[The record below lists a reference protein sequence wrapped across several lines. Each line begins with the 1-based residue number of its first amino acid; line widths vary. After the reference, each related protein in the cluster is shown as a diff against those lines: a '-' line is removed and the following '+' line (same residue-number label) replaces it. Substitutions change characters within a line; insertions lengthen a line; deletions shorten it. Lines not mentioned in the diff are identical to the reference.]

1 MKRFNWL
8 YEKTGVINKIIFVY
22 CGKDISKKESI
33 RDIITD
39 FGGADVCTESIH
51 SVSTECLSINTNSRS
66 NKIYLEHKWNRYR
79 YYIMDY
85 DVFMEHLSTGYTWC
99 VENEYNIQDLEL
111 QKLKKYNEIQQN
123 DFFPIY

>member
-51 SVSTECLSINTNSRS
+51 SVSTECLSINTNSKS
-66 NKIYLEHKWNRYR
+66 NKIYLEQKFNR
-79 YYIMDY
+79 YYIILWIMMY
-85 DVFMEHLSTGYTWC
+85 LWSIYQLVTHGVLKT
-99 VENEYNIQDLEL
+99 NIIF
-111 QKLKKYNEIQQN
+111 KI
-123 DFFPIY
+123 

>member
-33 RDIITD
+33 RDIIID
-39 FGGADVCTESIH
+39 FGGIDVCTECIH
-51 SVSTECLSINTNSRS
+51 SVSTECLSINTDSRS
-66 NKIYLEHKWNRYR
+66 DKIYLEQNFNR

-85 DVFMEHLSTGYTWC
+85 DVFMEHLSTGYIWC
-99 VENEYNIQDLEL
+99 VENKYSIKNLEL
-111 QKLKKYNEIQQN
+111 ERLKKYNKIQQN